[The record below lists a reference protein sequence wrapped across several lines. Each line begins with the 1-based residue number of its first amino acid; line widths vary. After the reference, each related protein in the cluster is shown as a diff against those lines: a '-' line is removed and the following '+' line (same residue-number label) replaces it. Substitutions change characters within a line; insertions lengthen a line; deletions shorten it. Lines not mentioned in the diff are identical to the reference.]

1 MWYLSVVGVD
11 LVWQVQCKQNLS
23 RFWNLE
29 DSILTEEKA
38 ELRSWAGSRSV
49 PLEDNWQTHYPRKN
63 VAGYSQNFRNVRVGK
78 GLGNHLIY
86 WFPNTCS
93 CGPPCLNVGFS
104 RNIHIFFMW
113 VDFPFSRGSSQ
124 TRDQTKPGLL
134 RCRQI
139 LYQLSHRGSP
149 RILEWVAYP
158 FSSRSSQLM
167 NQTGVSRIAGRFFTN
182 WPEKSL
188 YGERMTDVS

>member
-1 MWYLSVVGVD
+1 M
-11 LVWQVQCKQNLS
+11 
-23 RFWNLE
+23 
-29 DSILTEEKA
+29 
-38 ELRSWAGSRSV
+38 
-49 PLEDNWQTHYPRKN
+49 
-63 VAGYSQNFRNVRVGK
+63 

-139 LYQLSHRGSP
+139 LYQLSHQESL

-158 FSSRSSQLM
+158 FPGNLPDPGIKPGSPALLVDSLPA
-167 NQTGVSRIAGRFFTN
+167 VLPGRPSWYTTEPHGIHTHLN
-182 WPEKSL
+182 
-188 YGERMTDVS
+188 TH

>member
-1 MWYLSVVGVD
+1 M
-11 LVWQVQCKQNLS
+11 
-23 RFWNLE
+23 
-29 DSILTEEKA
+29 
-38 ELRSWAGSRSV
+38 
-49 PLEDNWQTHYPRKN
+49 
-63 VAGYSQNFRNVRVGK
+63 

-158 FSSRSSQLM
+158 FSRGSSRPR
-167 NQTGVSRIAGRFFTN
+167 NWTRVSCIADGFFTIRATREAHGQVMNPPSRVN
-182 WPEKSL
+182 WKTTTPAHCLRPAMTPVPWQILYWIWSL
-188 YGERMTDVS
+188 CQEAVEAWTFQSIWAIKTPTRQMCAYHHVVSYV

>member
-1 MWYLSVVGVD
+1 M
-11 LVWQVQCKQNLS
+11 
-23 RFWNLE
+23 
-29 DSILTEEKA
+29 
-38 ELRSWAGSRSV
+38 
-49 PLEDNWQTHYPRKN
+49 
-63 VAGYSQNFRNVRVGK
+63 

-139 LYQLSHRGSP
+139 LYQLSHKGSP
-149 RILEWVAYP
+149 RILEWAAYP

-167 NQTGVSRIAGRFFTN
+167 NQTGVSRIAGRFLTN
-182 WPEKSL
+182 WAIRKALRNIYIFLKVEIKNNLWYLSPQTSAAKSL
-188 YGERMTDVS
+188 QSCPTLCDPIDGSPPGSPVPGIL